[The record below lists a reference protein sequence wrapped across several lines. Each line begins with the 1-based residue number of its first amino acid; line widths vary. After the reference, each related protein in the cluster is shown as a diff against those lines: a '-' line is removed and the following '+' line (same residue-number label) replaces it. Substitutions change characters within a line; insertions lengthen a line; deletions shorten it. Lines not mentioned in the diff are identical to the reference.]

1 MASIGAYTVTQ
12 FRITMP
18 RPHRPIARQPA
29 FPGVNNYILLRGAP
43 RVEMATGWTAV
54 DLSSRAATQS
64 LLSAYLATIGTVVT
78 VVDQFGVSFQQCTI
92 LNVFPQP
99 SDKLLGGRLEAY
111 WSIDVPYL

>member
-1 MASIGAYTVTQ
+1 MAAIGNFTVTQ

-29 FPGVNNYILLRGAP
+29 FPGVNNHILLRGAP

-54 DLSSRAATQS
+54 DLSSRAATQA
-64 LLSAYLATIGTVVT
+64 LLNNYLAAIGTVVT
-78 VVDQFGVSFQQCTI
+78 VVDQFDIVFQQCTI
-92 LNVFPQP
+92 LNVYPVP
-99 SDKLLGGRLEAY
+99 ADKVLGGRLEAY